1 MPETYGRA
9 AGQSP
14 PEKAAVGIQFQCR
27 CHVPHARHGTEEA
40 LQLVRIQGCQQ
51 LRRVGAA
58 LGGVQVPPLQMDT
71 RNVCPPTGKRGVAF
85 LRRRLADAPDG
96 FTERC
101 RLRRCQRRKNRCHA
115 GGKVACQHPLQH
127 GTVGGAEIP
136 ACPAMGVYIHQSRQD
151 SPPADVQYG
160 TVRQFFPARGDA
172 ARDLRNASA
181 LKEQITA
188 KESARGGIIYSS
200 VCNQQHK

>member
-1 MPETYGRA
+1 
-9 AGQSP
+9 
-14 PEKAAVGIQFQCR
+14 
-27 CHVPHARHGTEEA
+27 
-40 LQLVRIQGCQQ
+40 
-51 LRRVGAA
+51 
-58 LGGVQVPPLQMDT
+58 MDP
-71 RNVCPPTGKRGVAF
+71 RNVCPPTGKGGVAF

-115 GGKVACQHPLQH
+115 GGKVACQHLLQH